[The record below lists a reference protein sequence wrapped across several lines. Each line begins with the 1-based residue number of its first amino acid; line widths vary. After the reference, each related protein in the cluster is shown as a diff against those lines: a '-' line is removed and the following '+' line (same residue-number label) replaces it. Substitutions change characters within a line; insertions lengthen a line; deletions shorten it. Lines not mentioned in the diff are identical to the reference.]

1 MKRTTSRI
9 IALMILYNNEINNN
23 LDYQGTM
30 EMIDED
36 LKFQEDVIYDE
47 DFAQELVQGVIN
59 NQKEIDHKISIHL
72 KNYTLDRLNYVDRNL
87 IRIGVYE
94 MMYTNT
100 PTSIIINEIIE
111 ISKEYSEIEGYESSK
126 FNNALLDKIARDLS
140 NGK

>member
-9 IALMILYNNEINNN
+9 VAAMILYNYDINNN
-23 LDYQGTM
+23 LDYQGVK
-30 EMIDED
+30 EIIDED
-36 LKFQEDVIYDE
+36 LKFQEDITYD
-47 DFAQELVQGVIN
+47 DAFAEELVMGVIAH
-59 NQKEIDHKISIHL
+59 QKEIDHIISINL

-94 MMYTNT
+94 MMNSNI

-111 ISKEYSEIEGYESSK
+111 IAKEYSEIEGYESSK